1 MAGNYKKKNTMRRSS
16 NGLTSQLLL
25 IGVSMTIGYVVA
37 SFFDYN
43 CLMAWVNT
51 TILRQ
56 TPAKVALATATQP
69 NELPKPKFEFYTL
82 LAKGQVQRDVQ
93 QSIKPAPSPVTVAEN
108 TMPIVKNTMPIV
120 VDAPPSKALPL
131 HAPLAPTNT
140 PAQAVAIPSTDK
152 GSYLV
157 QVASFRS
164 MREAERMKAT
174 LVMKGFDVGITM
186 ASAQQIN
193 WYRVI
198 IGPFSSKVQA
208 QQAQQAFAKRE
219 HIVGMIRRMDA

>member
-1 MAGNYKKKNTMRRSS
+1 MAGHYRKKNTMRRSS

-43 CLMAWVNT
+43 CLMTWVNT
-51 TILRQ
+51 TVLRQ
-56 TPAKVALATATQP
+56 TPAKVALAAATQP

-82 LAKGQVQRDVQ
+82 LAKGQVQRESQ
-93 QSIKPAPSPVTVAEN
+93 QVNKPVPPPVTVAEN
-108 TMPIVKNTMPIV
+108 TMPITI
-120 VDAPPSKALPL
+120 DAPPAKALPL
-131 HAPLAPTNT
+131 HAPLAPI
-140 PAQAVAIPSTDK
+140 AAVGQSVAVPSTNKDT
-152 GSYLV
+152 YLV

-174 LVMKGFDVGITM
+174 LVMKGFDVGITT